1 MMQVMRN
8 LAASRAACPILD
20 DEQIAAYINRGE
32 VPTGA
37 AYIEVPPTKIQ
48 RYDHGAKDQQG
59 TATGGTASDSAE
71 LRILTP
77 SGDAAAD
84 HVSEQQQGCDG
95 CGLKLDHWS
104 PQ

>member
-37 AYIEVPPTKIQ
+37 AYIEVPPTKI
-48 RYDHGAKDQQG
+48 
-59 TATGGTASDSAE
+59 
-71 LRILTP
+71 ILLPLT
-77 SGDAAAD
+77 
-84 HVSEQQQGCDG
+84 EN
-95 CGLKLDHWS
+95 
-104 PQ
+104 